1 MTSPGEALSGPEF
14 GVPPELST
22 RFLGATAFAGEGSET
37 NTSTVFELLDPE
49 QQQLACAVASSMGET
64 LGVDASH
71 VELIVEESEEHGRRA
86 VVMDASPNGQ
96 YIGLYR
102 DILRHRQEDPA
113 WYMLEVDGKQID
125 PLEGCTQASYRAMIE
140 AARARGERYL
150 PDSLALNQ
158 HNGHVWT
165 ATMMTGEPLPEPD
178 KIMIGSSSGGPKVNF
193 VAHPINRGGKSFRV
207 RPAVVIGAIDT

>member
-1 MTSPGEALSGPEF
+1 MTSPEEGLFGQEF
-14 GVPPELST
+14 GIPPELST
-22 RFLGATAFAGEGSET
+22 RFLGATAFAGEGTET
-37 NTSTVFELLDPE
+37 GASTVFELLDPE
-49 QQQLACAVASSMGET
+49 QQQFALAVATGMSES

-71 VELIVEESEEHGRRA
+71 IELIVEVSEEHGRRA

-96 YIGLYR
+96 HVGLYR

-113 WYMLEVDGKQID
+113 WYTIEIGGKQVD
-125 PLEGCTQASYRAMIE
+125 PLEGCTKSSYRAMIE

-165 ATMMTGEPLPEPD
+165 ATMMTGEPLPEPG

-193 VAHPINRGGKSFRV
+193 VAHPIDRGGKSFRV
-207 RPAVVIGAIDT
+207 RPAVVVGAIAK